1 MLLRENHL
9 FGCSWLKPS
18 QASVSV
24 GLALAA
30 DFGFC
35 FQCKGGSSLVLRRPI
50 EIAALI
56 RSYRLIPCEN
66 QMNSIRNEAASSGHL
81 IFFDAVRLAS
91 RPNNER

>member
-50 EIAALI
+50 EIAAFIGTQKRFLPT
-56 RSYRLIPCEN
+56 L
-66 QMNSIRNEAASSGHL
+66 ASSVIL
-81 IFFDAVRLAS
+81 TIAVDR
-91 RPNNER
+91 RV